1 MGLLTVAIFTAL
13 FDANVL
19 YSFAVTDVVM
29 ELAATGLF
37 AARWSAGIH
46 AEWVRHVIQD
56 RPDLSLQQ
64 IERRRDQMDAAVP
77 QALVTGYEPLI
88 AGLKLP
94 DPGDRHVLAAAITGR
109 ADVIVTFNLKDFPE
123 AALAP
128 YEIEVLHPDEFLN
141 LQRTL
146 NEPLFLRC
154 VKTIRG
160 RLSRPKYTPEAY
172 IDHLRNSKLQIVA
185 AELEKAKALI

>member
-1 MGLLTVAIFTAL
+1 MTSG
-13 FDANVL
+13 
-19 YSFAVTDVVM
+19 S
-29 ELAATGLF
+29 
-37 AARWSAGIH
+37 
-46 AEWVRHVIQD
+46 VRHVIQD

-141 LQRTL
+141 HQRTL

-172 IDHLRNSKLQIVA
+172 IHHLRNSKLQIVA